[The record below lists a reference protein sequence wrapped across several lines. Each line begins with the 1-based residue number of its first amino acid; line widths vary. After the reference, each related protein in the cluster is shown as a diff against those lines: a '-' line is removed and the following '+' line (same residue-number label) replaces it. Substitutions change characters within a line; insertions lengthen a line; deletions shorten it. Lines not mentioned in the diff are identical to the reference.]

1 METSTAKRGKGR
13 PPEPSMREYDEIVR
27 EMWREGRTRREI
39 ARTIYVSPTTV
50 ADRLRAMKLTRR
62 DKWSSYHGDILRL
75 REEGA
80 TLSQICQKLGLSY
93 GILRGRFKVLGI
105 PTSKPTPSGE
115 EIRALRGEGLSISQ
129 VARKLGVCTTTVW
142 RKSADKV

>member
-1 METSTAKRGKGR
+1 METSATAKRGKGR
-13 PPEPSMREYDEIVR
+13 PPEPSTREYDEIVR
-27 EMWREGRTRREI
+27 EMWREGWGRR
-39 ARTIYVSPTTV
+39 AIYVSPTTV

-75 REEGA
+75 REGGA
-80 TLSQICQKLGLSY
+80 TLHQICQKLGLSY
-93 GILRGRFKVLGI
+93 GVLRGRFKVLGI